1 MLIFHVTDEGSLVQ
15 ARYVVPITYCTIND
29 KKKYFNGNFYKFN
42 KNDKKM
48 EKKKKEKKLQ

>member
-29 KKKYFNGNFYKFN
+29 KKKIILTGTFTNSTKM
-42 KNDKKM
+42 KKKM
-48 EKKKKEKKLQ
+48 